1 MAIRYYKE
9 ALISYMDNWIEY
21 DFAKERVKKLRSLKG
36 NSKK

>member
-1 MAIRYYKE
+1 
-9 ALISYMDNWIEY
+9 MDNWIEY